1 MYEKRL
7 EHSVLK
13 YNQSIHQI
21 REPSTEA
28 RRNRIWSQPG
38 KVVGRWKAVK
48 TCEDKIARD
57 NGRDVLTTQKI
68 ASPPSIA
75 RFIPLVAGFSEG
87 CH

>member
-1 MYEKRL
+1 L

-21 REPSTEA
+21 RELSTEA

>member
-1 MYEKRL
+1 
-7 EHSVLK
+7 
-13 YNQSIHQI
+13 
-21 REPSTEA
+21 
-28 RRNRIWSQPG
+28 
-38 KVVGRWKAVK
+38 VK
-48 TCEDKIARD
+48 TCEDKIAGD